1 MEKWNK
7 REILS
12 ILKIYN
18 AIFIEYTIAL
28 CSDMSTD
35 DEILAL
41 TGLPARTRSEE
52 IAMAMNNFL
61 NNNYKKF
68 EEFKVRD
75 SEASVWMLM
84 NEPLVVSANMN
95 LKTRETLV
103 DMLHQ
108 QIIHG
113 EKEIQTMGATK
124 RPIQGMKRLKSIL
137 EERINKTNKAIG
149 YLHSNSQ
156 NVNEL
161 IQKYSLLQLV
171 ELEQMLRHNLLRK
184 RYPPDMIPFVK
195 DVLLP
200 RLRLEI
206 QAKIIDV
213 AVEGRKSEGGFK
225 RSAKKRSKSSRAKK
239 SRRPLK

>member
-1 MEKWNK
+1 
-7 REILS
+7 
-12 ILKIYN
+12 
-18 AIFIEYTIAL
+18 
-28 CSDMSTD
+28 MSTD

-41 TGLPARTRSEE
+41 TGLPARTRAEK
-52 IAMAMNNFL
+52 IAMAMNDFL

-68 EEFKVRD
+68 EEFVVRD

-95 LKTRETLV
+95 LKTRETVV

-108 QIIHG
+108 EIIYG
-113 EKEIQTMGATK
+113 EKEIQTMGTTK
-124 RPIQGMKRLKSIL
+124 RPIQEMKRLKSIL
-137 EERINKTNKAIG
+137 EERMNKTNKAIS

-171 ELEQMLRHNLLRK
+171 ELEHMLRHNLLRK

-213 AVEGRKSEGGFK
+213 AVEGRKSEGGF
-225 RSAKKRSKSSRAKK
+225 RSANKSRRSKKSRSSKK
-239 SRRPLK
+239 SRRH

>member
-1 MEKWNK
+1 MSSREQLHKKWLADRASISDNISVDNS
-7 REILS
+7 RENLI
-12 ILKIYN
+12 N
-18 AIFIEYTIAL
+18 
-28 CSDMSTD
+28 
-35 DEILAL
+35 
-41 TGLPARTRSEE
+41 
-52 IAMAMNNFL
+52 MAMKDFM
-61 NNNYKKF
+61 NNNYKQF
-68 EEFKVRD
+68 ENFVVRD

-84 NEPLVVSANMN
+84 NEPLVLSSNMN
-95 LKTRETLV
+95 LKTRETVV

-108 QIIHG
+108 QIIYG

-124 RPIQGMKRLKSIL
+124 RPIQEMKRLKSIL

-171 ELEQMLRHNLLRK
+171 ELEHMLRHNLLRK

-213 AVEGRKSEGGFK
+213 AAEGRKSEAKIIDVAAEGRKSEGGFK
-225 RSAKKRSKSSRAKK
+225 RSANK
-239 SRRPLK
+239 SRRSNKSQKTKSRRH

>member
-1 MEKWNK
+1 M
-7 REILS
+7 
-12 ILKIYN
+12 LKIYN

-28 CSDMSTD
+28 CFNMSTD

-41 TGLPARTRSEE
+41 TGLPARTRTEK

-68 EEFKVRD
+68 EEFEVRD

-108 QIIHG
+108 QIIYG

>member
-1 MEKWNK
+1 
-7 REILS
+7 
-12 ILKIYN
+12 
-18 AIFIEYTIAL
+18 
-28 CSDMSTD
+28 MSTD

-41 TGLPARTRSEE
+41 TGLPARTRSEK
-52 IAMAMNNFL
+52 IAMAMNDFL

-68 EEFKVRD
+68 GEFAVRD

-95 LKTRETLV
+95 LKTRETIV
-103 DMLHQ
+103 DILHQ
-108 QIIHG
+108 QIIYG
-113 EKEIQTMGATK
+113 EKEIQTMDATK
-124 RPIQGMKRLKSIL
+124 RPIQEMKRLKSIL

-184 RYPPDMIPFVK
+184 RYPHDMIPFVTN
-195 DVLLP
+195 LLS

-213 AVEGRKSEGGFK
+213 AAEGRKSEGGFK
-225 RSAKKRSKSSRAKK
+225 RSSDKSRRSKKSRSYKK
-239 SRRPLK
+239 SRRN

>member
-1 MEKWNK
+1 
-7 REILS
+7 
-12 ILKIYN
+12 
-18 AIFIEYTIAL
+18 
-28 CSDMSTD
+28 MSTNA
-35 DEILAL
+35 EILAL
-41 TGLPARTRSEE
+41 TGYPAQTHSEK
-52 IAMAMNNFL
+52 IAMAMNDFL
-61 NNNYKKF
+61 NNNYEKF
-68 EEFKVRD
+68 EKFKVRD

-103 DMLHQ
+103 DILHK
-108 QIIHG
+108 QIIYG
-113 EKEIQTMGATK
+113 EKEIQE
-124 RPIQGMKRLKSIL
+124 MKRLKSIL
-137 EERINKTNKAIG
+137 EERMNKTNKAIG

-171 ELEQMLRHNLLRK
+171 ELEQMLRQNLLRK

-213 AVEGRKSEGGFK
+213 AAEGRKSQGGFK
-225 RSAKKRSKSSRAKK
+225 RSTKSRKCKK
-239 SRRPLK
+239 SRKTKSRRH

>member
-1 MEKWNK
+1 
-7 REILS
+7 
-12 ILKIYN
+12 
-18 AIFIEYTIAL
+18 
-28 CSDMSTD
+28 MSTD

-41 TGLPARTRSEE
+41 TGLPARTRTEK

-68 EEFKVRD
+68 EEFEVRD

-108 QIIHG
+108 QIIYG

-124 RPIQGMKRLKSIL
+124 RPIQEMKRLKSIL

-171 ELEQMLRHNLLRK
+171 ELEQMLRHNLFQK
-184 RYPPDMIPFVK
+184 RYPPDMIPFVTN
-195 DVLLP
+195 LLS
-200 RLRLEI
+200 RLKLEI

-213 AVEGRKSEGGFK
+213 AVKGRKSEGGFK
-225 RSAKKRSKSSRAKK
+225 RSVNKSRKSKSKRSKNYRKTK
-239 SRRPLK
+239 SRLK

>member
-1 MEKWNK
+1 
-7 REILS
+7 
-12 ILKIYN
+12 
-18 AIFIEYTIAL
+18 
-28 CSDMSTD
+28 MSTD

-41 TGLPARTRSEE
+41 TGLPARTRSEK
-52 IAMAMNNFL
+52 IAMAMNDFL

-68 EEFKVRD
+68 GEFAVRD

-95 LKTRETLV
+95 LKTRETIV
-103 DMLHQ
+103 DILHQ
-108 QIIHG
+108 QIIYG
-113 EKEIQTMGATK
+113 EKEIQTMDATK
-124 RPIQGMKRLKSIL
+124 RPIQEMKRLKSIL

-184 RYPPDMIPFVK
+184 RYPHDMIPFVTN
-195 DVLLP
+195 LLS

-213 AVEGRKSEGGFK
+213 AAEGRKSEGGF
-225 RSAKKRSKSSRAKK
+225 RSANKSRRSRKSRSYKK
-239 SRRPLK
+239 SRRN

>member
-1 MEKWNK
+1 
-7 REILS
+7 
-12 ILKIYN
+12 
-18 AIFIEYTIAL
+18 
-28 CSDMSTD
+28 MSTD

-41 TGLPARTRSEE
+41 TGLPARTRSEK
-52 IAMAMNNFL
+52 IAMAMNDFL

-68 EEFKVRD
+68 GEFAVRD

-84 NEPLVVSANMN
+84 NEPLVVSANVN
-95 LKTRETLV
+95 LKTRETIV
-103 DMLHQ
+103 DILHQ
-108 QIIHG
+108 QIIYG
-113 EKEIQTMGATK
+113 EKEIQTMDATK
-124 RPIQGMKRLKSIL
+124 RPIQEMKRLKSIL

-184 RYPPDMIPFVK
+184 RYPHDMIPFVTN
-195 DVLLP
+195 LLS

-213 AVEGRKSEGGFK
+213 AAEGRKSEGGF
-225 RSAKKRSKSSRAKK
+225 RSANKSRRSRKSRSYKK
-239 SRRPLK
+239 SRRN